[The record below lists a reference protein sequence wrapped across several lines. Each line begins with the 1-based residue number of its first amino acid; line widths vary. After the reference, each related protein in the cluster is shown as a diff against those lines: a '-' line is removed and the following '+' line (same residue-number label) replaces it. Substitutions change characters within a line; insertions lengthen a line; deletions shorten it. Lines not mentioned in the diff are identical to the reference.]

1 MKMSKV
7 GRPGLW
13 RSLIAVSGVVLTLSI
28 GGSVVTNEWSGYI
41 NKYLGISGTKIVDE
55 SDGNEDPIHFKSDFN
70 DYKSVM
76 NSARTLAKKVQAE
89 GTVLMTNKNN
99 ALPFAKNS
107 KVTFFGYNTV
117 DMALGGTGSGGV
129 SPSAGRKID
138 LVKACENKI
147 DMNKTIYDFYQQ
159 KYDDKVGFVET
170 TGWGGTTLNFR
181 TVNKVNEIS
190 AHDFTQEVKNS
201 FDSCND
207 VAIFVMTRIGGEGSD
222 LNVSNS
228 YLTLSDEEKSV
239 LQAIKDGNFKKRIV
253 LVNTFNTPELGWLD
267 DYNIDACLYIGGP
280 GEVGMDAVTD
290 ILTGDINP
298 SGHLADT
305 YAYSVMSAPSMQNFG
320 NFVYANADSITNKDS
335 QKYLMYNEG
344 IYVGYRYYETRYED
358 SVLNQGNATA
368 SVGVF
373 NSSANTWNYA
383 QEVQFPFGYGLSY
396 STFTQKLNSVNVD
409 WANKKATVKVTVNN
423 TSSNY
428 AGKDVVEV
436 YAQAPMTDNGIEKS
450 AIQLCG
456 FAKTNEIQ
464 PGKSQEVTIE
474 IDLRDIASYDY
485 QNYKTYIKDEGDYY
499 FAIGNDAHD
508 ALNNILALKGKD
520 LSDGMTSVGDAGNA
534 VKANKASFDKD
545 EYRLSKTNAS
555 ITNQFE
561 TADINYYTK
570 GTSDEVKYL
579 SRKDWNGT
587 WPKNMTGFSATQK
600 MIEDAASYYSE
611 KTDGTTSPSAYQK
624 GDSDT
629 SSITY
634 GAEKK
639 YNLAM
644 MIGVDY
650 DDPAWDELL
659 NQLTLDDYYNSTKQ
673 GREAIESVGL
683 SATTAVDGPSAWTKS
698 KYITDYKNQY
708 KADKVETTDELM
720 VSYPTETVIA
730 GTWNVPLT
738 YELGKSFGEEGLWG
752 GGVGWYGPAANIHRT
767 PFGGRNFEYF
777 SEDGFISGK
786 LAESEVQGAMSK
798 GTIPYLKHF
807 FGNDQETNRI
817 GVCTFMN
824 EQSIREIY
832 LRSFQYAFE
841 TTGENDKS
849 CSGVMGAF
857 NRLGM
862 VWTGHHQGL
871 WKEVMEKEWGFKG
884 NVTTDFGQKQGSLME
899 PQLAYEAGTTMF
911 CTSGAG
917 FANYL
922 KGIDITKDY
931 KIMSNMR
938 EAIHRNLYNFANSAA
953 MNGMTSSSKVVPV
966 RVWYQNALL
975 GLEIGSGIILGLSL
989 LMLGLQ
995 LYFISKEKE

>member
-1 MKMSKV
+1 MSKV

-13 RSLIAVSGVVLTLSI
+13 RSLIAVSGVVLALSI

-55 SDGNEDPIHFKSDFN
+55 SDGNEDPIHFKSDFK

-99 ALPFAKNS
+99 VLPFAKNS

-129 SPSAGRKID
+129 SSSADRKID

-190 AHDFTQEVKNS
+190 ANDFTQEVKNS
-201 FDSCND
+201 FDSYND

-305 YAYSVMSAPSMQNFG
+305 YVYSVMSAPSMQNFG

-436 YAQAPMTDNGIEKS
+436 YAQAPMTDNGVEKS

-485 QNYKTYIKDEGDYY
+485 QNYKTYIMDEGDYY

-508 ALNNILALKGKD
+508 ALNNILALKGKN

-534 VKANKASFDKD
+534 IKANKASFDKD

-708 KADKVETTDELM
+708 NADKVKTTDELM

-767 PFGGRNFEYF
+767 PFGGRNFECF

>member
-55 SDGNEDPIHFKSDFN
+55 SDGNEDPTHFKSDFN

-129 SPSAGRKID
+129 SPSADRKID

-190 AHDFTQEVKNS
+190 ADDFTQEVKNS
-201 FDSCND
+201 FDSYND

-228 YLTLSDEEKSV
+228 YLSLSDEEKSV

-436 YAQAPMTDNGIEKS
+436 YAQAPMTDNGVEKS

-456 FAKTNEIQ
+456 FAKTDEIQ

-485 QNYKTYIKDEGDYY
+485 QNYKTYIMDEGDYY

-508 ALNNILALKGKD
+508 ALNNILALKGKN

-708 KADKVETTDELM
+708 NADKVETTDELM
-720 VSYPTETVIA
+720 VSYPTETVTA

>member
-1 MKMSKV
+1 MSKV

-129 SPSAGRKID
+129 SPSADRKID

-190 AHDFTQEVKNS
+190 ADDFTQEVKNS
-201 FDSCND
+201 FDSYND

-228 YLTLSDEEKSV
+228 YLSLSDEEKSV

-436 YAQAPMTDNGIEKS
+436 YAQAPMTDNGVEKS

-456 FAKTNEIQ
+456 FAKTDEIQ
-464 PGKSQEVTIE
+464 PGKSQGVTIE

-485 QNYKTYIKDEGDYY
+485 QNYKTYIMDEGDYY

-508 ALNNILALKGKD
+508 ALNNILALKGKN

-708 KADKVETTDELM
+708 NADKVETTDELM
-720 VSYPTETVIA
+720 VSYPTETVTA

>member
-1 MKMSKV
+1 MSKV

-129 SPSAGRKID
+129 SPSADRKID

-190 AHDFTQEVKNS
+190 ADDFTQEVKNS
-201 FDSCND
+201 FDSYND
-207 VAIFVMTRIGGEGSD
+207 VAIFVMTRIGGEGRD

-228 YLTLSDEEKSV
+228 YLSLSDEEKSV

-436 YAQAPMTDNGIEKS
+436 YAQAPMTDNGVEKS

-456 FAKTNEIQ
+456 FAKTDEIQ

-485 QNYKTYIKDEGDYY
+485 QNYKTYIMDEGDYY

-508 ALNNILALKGKD
+508 ALNNILALKGKN

-708 KADKVETTDELM
+708 NADKVETTDELM
-720 VSYPTETVIA
+720 VSYPTETVTA

>member
-1 MKMSKV
+1 MSKV

-129 SPSAGRKID
+129 SSSADRKID

-190 AHDFTQEVKNS
+190 ADDFTQEVKNS
-201 FDSCND
+201 FDSYND

-228 YLTLSDEEKSV
+228 YLSLSDEEKSV
-239 LQAIKDGNFKKRIV
+239 LQAMKDGNFKKRIV

-305 YAYSVMSAPSMQNFG
+305 YAYSVMSAPSMRNFG

-358 SVLNQGNATA
+358 SVLNQGNATV

-436 YAQAPMTDNGIEKS
+436 YAQAPMTDNGVEKS

-456 FAKTNEIQ
+456 FAKTDEIQ

-485 QNYKTYIKDEGDYY
+485 QNYKTYIMDEGDYY

-508 ALNNILALKGKD
+508 ALNNILALKGRN

-579 SRKDWNGT
+579 SREDWNGT

-708 KADKVETTDELM
+708 NADKVETTDELM

>member
-1 MKMSKV
+1 MSKV

-41 NKYLGISGTKIVDE
+41 NKFLGISGTKIVDE

-129 SPSAGRKID
+129 SPSADRKID

-190 AHDFTQEVKNS
+190 ADDFTQEVKNS
-201 FDSCND
+201 FDSYND
-207 VAIFVMTRIGGEGSD
+207 VAIFVMTRIGGEGRD

-228 YLTLSDEEKSV
+228 YLSLSDEEKSV

-396 STFTQKLNSVNVD
+396 STFTQKLNLVNVD

-436 YAQAPMTDNGIEKS
+436 YAQAPMTDNGVEKS

-456 FAKTNEIQ
+456 FAKTDEIQ

-485 QNYKTYIKDEGDYY
+485 QNYKTYIMDEGDYY

-508 ALNNILALKGKD
+508 ALNNILALKGKN

-708 KADKVETTDELM
+708 NADKVETTDELM
-720 VSYPTETVIA
+720 VSYPTETVTA

>member
-41 NKYLGISGTKIVDE
+41 NKFLGISGTKIVDE

-129 SPSAGRKID
+129 SSSADRKID

-190 AHDFTQEVKNS
+190 ADDFTQEVKNS
-201 FDSCND
+201 FDSYND

-228 YLTLSDEEKSV
+228 YLSLSDEEKSV

-436 YAQAPMTDNGIEKS
+436 YAQAPMTDNGVEKS

-456 FAKTNEIQ
+456 FAKTDEIQ

-485 QNYKTYIKDEGDYY
+485 QNYKTYIMDEGDYY

-508 ALNNILALKGKD
+508 ALNNILALKGKN

-708 KADKVETTDELM
+708 NADKVETTDELM

-738 YELGKSFGEEGLWG
+738 YVLGKSFGEEGLWG

-777 SEDGFISGK
+777 SEDGLISGK

>member
-1 MKMSKV
+1 MSKV

-129 SPSAGRKID
+129 SPSTDRKID

-190 AHDFTQEVKNS
+190 ADDFTQEVKNS
-201 FDSCND
+201 FDSYND

-228 YLTLSDEEKSV
+228 YLSLSDEEKSV

-368 SVGVF
+368 FVGVF

-396 STFTQKLNSVNVD
+396 STFTQKLNSVNVY

-436 YAQAPMTDNGIEKS
+436 YAQAPMTDNGVEKS

-456 FAKTNEIQ
+456 FAKTDEIQ

-485 QNYKTYIKDEGDYY
+485 QNYKTYIMDEGDYY

-508 ALNNILALKGKD
+508 ALNNILALKGKN

-708 KADKVETTDELM
+708 NADKVETTDELM
-720 VSYPTETVIA
+720 VSYPTETVTA

>member
-129 SPSAGRKID
+129 SPSADRKID

-190 AHDFTQEVKNS
+190 ADDFTQEVKNS
-201 FDSCND
+201 FDSYND

-228 YLTLSDEEKSV
+228 YLSLSDEEKSV

-436 YAQAPMTDNGIEKS
+436 YAQAPMTDNGVEKS

-456 FAKTNEIQ
+456 FAKTDEIQ
-464 PGKSQEVTIE
+464 PGKSQGVTIE

-485 QNYKTYIKDEGDYY
+485 QNYKTYIMDEGDYY

-508 ALNNILALKGKD
+508 ALNNILALKGKN

-708 KADKVETTDELM
+708 NADKVETTDELM
-720 VSYPTETVIA
+720 VSYPTETVTA

>member
-13 RSLIAVSGVVLTLSI
+13 RSLIAVSGVVLTLSV

-129 SPSAGRKID
+129 SPSADRKID

-190 AHDFTQEVKNS
+190 ADDFTQEVKNS
-201 FDSCND
+201 FDSYND

-228 YLTLSDEEKSV
+228 YLSLSGEEKSV

-436 YAQAPMTDNGIEKS
+436 YAQAPMTDNGVEKS

-456 FAKTNEIQ
+456 FAKTDEIQ

-485 QNYKTYIKDEGDYY
+485 QNYKTYIMDEGDYY

-508 ALNNILALKGKD
+508 ALNNILALKGKN

-708 KADKVETTDELM
+708 NADKVETTDELM
-720 VSYPTETVIA
+720 VSYPTETVTA